1 MACSRAVFFISWLA
15 CAALFMRVLVRA
27 AAKMLST
34 PPCSHPGHV
43 ALPLCSPSP
52 AYLRHECILHA
63 SPLHELPPYLL
74 MPCWNAAPARCLS
87 YDTTVVFQRL
97 VTAAP
102 APADQ
107 CVLHTTSP
115 ACATLHMGWLAW
127 GALPQQRVQKPA
139 GNLGGLHCQL
149 SARGV
154 HLPRCLAGLFAHSGC
169 VL

>member
-1 MACSRAVFFISWLA
+1 MLFFSSVGLLVLLCSCVCWCVQLQRCCPHPHAPTQA
-15 CAALFMRVLVRA
+15 
-27 AAKMLST
+27 MLH
-34 PPCSHPGHV
+34 SHC
-43 ALPLCSPSP
+43 ALPLLLICGTSVFCMRPPCMSCPHTCS
-52 AYLRHECILHA
+52 CHA
-63 SPLHELPPYLL
+63 GMRLPL
-74 MPCWNAAPARCLS
+74 AVS

-102 APADQ
+102 ALADQ

-115 ACATLHMGWLAW
+115 ACATLYMGWLAC